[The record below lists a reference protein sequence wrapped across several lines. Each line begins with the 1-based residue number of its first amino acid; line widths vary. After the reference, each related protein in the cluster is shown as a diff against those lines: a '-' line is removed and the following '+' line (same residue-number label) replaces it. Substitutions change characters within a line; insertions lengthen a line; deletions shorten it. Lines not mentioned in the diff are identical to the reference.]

1 MATKKRPA
9 PKSKKPVRKASA
21 PAPSKKKAKAAPA
34 KGNKAKPVKATKATK
49 TKSSAAAKKPSN
61 NGANAKPK
69 TPAPKKQPSYESNE
83 PLEQSGASVDLVK
96 LAKEASLK
104 RLLRN

>member
-9 PKSKKPVRKASA
+9 PKSKKPTKKATA
-21 PAPSKKKAKAAPA
+21 PAPSRKAAPA
-34 KGNKAKPVKATKATK
+34 KGKAKATAAKATKATKATK
-49 TKSSAAAKKPSN
+49 TKSSAAAKKPSS

-69 TPAPKKQPSYESNE
+69 APAPKKTYVTSE
-83 PLEQSGASVDLVK
+83 PVEHSEAAVDLVK
-96 LAKEASLK
+96 LAKDAALK